1 MSAVQVISEA
11 ESKMGKA
18 IDALLREFNTVRTGR
33 ANPALLDKIEVEY
46 YGTPT
51 PLRSLANISSSDG
64 RSLLIQPYDKSCLK
78 DVEQAINKSEL
89 GLTPNNEGTVIRIVI
104 PSLTEERRKELI
116 KIIKKFAED
125 ARVAI
130 RNIRRECVDQ
140 IKKLKGTDISEDEL
154 QRQEESLQKLTDK
167 FIKDVDRHATGKEA
181 DLMEV

>member
-1 MSAVQVISEA
+1 MSSAQVMTEA

-18 IDALLREFNTVRTGR
+18 IDALLREFNTIRTGR
-33 ANPALLDKIEVEY
+33 ANPALLDKIDVEY

-64 RSLLIQPYDKSCLK
+64 RSLLIQPYDKTCLK
-78 DVEQAINKSEL
+78 DIEQAINKSGL
-89 GLTPNNEGTVIRIVI
+89 GLTPNNEGTVIRIAI
-104 PSLTEERRKELI
+104 PALTEERRKELI
-116 KIIKKFAED
+116 KIIKKFAEE

-140 IKKLKGTDISEDEL
+140 IKKLKGTDVSEDEL
-154 QRQEESLQKLTDK
+154 HSQEESLQKLTDK
-167 FIKDVDRHATGKEA
+167 FVKEVDRHASGKEA

>member
-1 MSAVQVISEA
+1 MSGTQVQTEA
-11 ESKMGKA
+11 ESKMGKT
-18 IDALLREFNTVRTGR
+18 IDALLREFNTIRTGR

-64 RSLLIQPYDKSCLK
+64 RSLLIQPYDKSSLK
-78 DVEQAINKSEL
+78 DIEQAINKSAL

-104 PSLTEERRKELI
+104 PALTEERRKELI

-125 ARVAI
+125 ARVSV

-167 FIKDVDRHATGKEA
+167 YIKEVDNHAASKEA